1 MELTSTNRSRAY
13 PEGMGSKFWRKR
25 LDSMFGFEG
34 MDFICE
40 LFYLICFR
48 IRFFCVEKSVCLLW
62 SGDFIT

>member
-1 MELTSTNRSRAY
+1 
-13 PEGMGSKFWRKR
+13 
-25 LDSMFGFEG
+25 MFGFEG